1 MPGETDNAMPQ
12 IPLDDFD
19 FELSNSQIAREPVR
33 PRDASRL
40 LVVNRSTGDWAD
52 STFRKLSDHLSPG
65 DLLVVNDTR
74 VVNARVLGTLERTGR
89 DVEVLFADPI
99 EGNTWAAMLH
109 PGRRIRSDDRI
120 AVEAAGGRVYIKVG
134 NQVDHGLREVTLE
147 ATSDLT
153 VAGFLDEYGHTPLP
167 PYIDRDDNASDRTDY
182 QTVYAR
188 HEGAI
193 AAPTAGLHFTDE
205 VFAALEARGIETARL
220 TLHVGIGTFLPVR
233 TPNAREHRLR
243 PERFEIP
250 EPTAEALNRARAEGR
265 RIIAVG
271 TTTTRTLE
279 YLVARDGR
287 FVPGTGQTD
296 LYILPGHRFRAVDGL
311 LTNFHLPRS
320 TLLLLVAAFAGHD
333 VVMDAYRHAI
343 HAGYRFYSFG
353 DATLFV

>member
-1 MPGETDNAMPQ
+1 MPGETNNVRPP

-19 FELSNSQIAREPVR
+19 FDIENSQIAREPVR
-33 PRDASRL
+33 PRDASRM
-40 LVVNRSTGDWAD
+40 LVVDRSTGNWTD
-52 STFRKLSDHLSPG
+52 SRFRSLGDHLSPG
-65 DLLVVNDTR
+65 DLLVINDAR
-74 VVNARVLGTLERTGR
+74 VVNARILGTLERTGR
-89 DVEVLFADPI
+89 DVEVLFASPI
-99 EGNTWAAMLH
+99 DGNTWAAMLH

-120 AVEAAGGRVYIKVG
+120 VVEAGGKNIYLKIGK
-134 NQVDHGLREVTLE
+134 QVDHGLREVTLG
-147 ATSDLT
+147 ATSNLT
-153 VAGFLDEYGHTPLP
+153 VAEFLDKYGHMPLP

-233 TPNAREHRLR
+233 TPNARDHHLV
-243 PERFEIP
+243 PERFEMP
-250 EPTAEALNRARAEGR
+250 DRTAEALNRARAQGR
-265 RIIAVG
+265 RTIAVG

-279 YLVARDGR
+279 YLMARDGR
-287 FVPGTGQTD
+287 FVPGTGETD

-320 TLLLLVAAFAGHD
+320 TLLLLVVAFAGHN
-333 VVMDAYRHAI
+333 VVMEAYRHAI
-343 HAGYRFYSFG
+343 ETGYRFYSFG
-353 DATLFV
+353 DAALFV